1 MQQHIEKHDK
11 MYTLLH
17 LLLLWVEDEL
27 TAVGRTASMLYWCTR
42 VYLLTKPSWTEKGRR
57 GDEEPWLAK
66 GRINGRGTGRA
77 WGGLLEEVYGDNAAA
92 NVE

>member
-1 MQQHIEKHDK
+1 
-11 MYTLLH
+11 MYALRH

-27 TAVGRTASMLYWCTR
+27 TAVGRTASMLYWCIL
-42 VYLLTKPSWTEKGRR
+42 VYLLQKPSRIEKDRR
-57 GDEEPWLAK
+57 GDEESWLAK

-77 WGGLLEEVYGDNAAA
+77 WGGLLEEVYNDNAAA